1 MLLMNIPIKFDKLNK
16 TEVFTKELIKI
27 LFILPPN
34 ITYKDF
40 ISPPSNMSTITKNNG
55 KKQFGSLLTDIPL
68 GVISLSAYLKKYFNI
83 QSKAI
88 DFNVELNIE
97 TEFNYKSFNEY
108 FLIHQ

>member
-1 MLLMNIPIKFDKLNK
+1 MNIPIKFDKLNIP
-16 TEVFTKELIKI
+16 EVFPKELIKI

-40 ISPPSNMSTITKNNG
+40 ISPPSNMSTVTKNNG

-83 QSKAI
+83 QSEAI

-97 TEFNYKSFNEY
+97 TEFEISSTGCSFI
-108 FLIHQ
+108 LP